1 MACCLEVVLFSYSS
15 QRTFPWIIN
24 IFKLA
29 SFYFFKVFFNALLL
43 AFTRSANC
51 ETSIVT
57 VNLQVIEVFIRSEEG
72 LSRDMVKH
80 LNQIEEQV
88 LESQAWSSDSALW
101 SALQAAGS
109 LVPTVEEVRRG
120 ASRLGWDFRKL
131 LGVVNKP
138 KGLNCDLG
146 KVLI

>member
-29 SFYFFKVFFNALLL
+29 SFYFFKVQVLLL
-43 AFTRSANC
+43 TFTRSAIYQ
-51 ETSIVT
+51 TSIVT

-88 LESQAWSSDSALW
+88 LESQAWSADSALW

-109 LVPTVEEVRRG
+109 QVPTVEEVRR
-120 ASRLGWDFRKL
+120 STVKGWVGFQEAFRDFE
-131 LGVVNKP
+131 
-138 KGLNCDLG
+138 
-146 KVLI
+146 